1 MLFMRFQN
9 LQKKFLC
16 SFYLAR
22 YKYIDILYKSI
33 VFVIYLKP
41 ELFIRSVSPTYFT
54 INNMRTVDTITIFL
68 LRHTKL
74 KMCYCYLFFK
84 IYTRYI
90 TWLIL
95 AIFRNNLERIHILG
109 VIIYKS
115 YNIFIYYIV
124 IFSSYERRAFLKF
137 CRII

>member
-41 ELFIRSVSPTYFT
+41 ELFIRSVSPTYLI

-84 IYTRYI
+84 IY
-90 TWLIL
+90 
-95 AIFRNNLERIHILG
+95 NM
-109 VIIYKS
+109 IYNEI
-115 YNIFIYYIV
+115 YNMINFGNIQ
-124 IFSSYERRAFLKF
+124 K
-137 CRII
+137 